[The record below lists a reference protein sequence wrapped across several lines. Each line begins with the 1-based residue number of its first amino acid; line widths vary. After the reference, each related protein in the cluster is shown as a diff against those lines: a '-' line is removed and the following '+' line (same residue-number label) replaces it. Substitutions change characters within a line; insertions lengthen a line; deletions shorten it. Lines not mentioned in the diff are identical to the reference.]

1 MDCEKI
7 KELLSRYIDDQLE
20 KDDRALVEEH
30 LKSCA
35 QCTEHYEKLL
45 ALGRMVDDFD
55 VEGDESY
62 WMEQKD
68 AVLDQ
73 IEKLG
78 DEKIVPVRRNYR
90 SLVYKLAAVAASVA
104 LLAFISIHELEKVH
118 PNSGIF
124 KKEQSSEMPRTAPVM
139 YSPQPVGKMDTASGE
154 KNKLSEKYKDHNV
167 DIQSPIINE
176 SYEAIPDKANIEES
190 DKGEQKAVEIP
201 SPKPDEVV
209 TEEYESQA
217 PPITKDDLLRL
228 GPAPAIVTSTSTP
241 QVSDKKAAAV
251 ADKNAVDRTIAG
263 GEVSMQTNAEK
274 TRAALAEQTDLAGKV
289 LPDIAP
295 AESTIAIQQ
304 LPVDSAKAKG
314 PSTDA
319 YMAMYDVERQITQL
333 SDRGIEPD
341 QFENL
346 SARDIATYINY
357 YDKANDLRQEYS
369 SVISFY
375 AAKNSS
381 EVNRVLTVSTPARKE
396 AAETPPADSMKI
408 IIQKMAN
415 AFHNLGRVTPI
426 NYEKGQMLDYLRSLR
441 NLADSGTQK
450 EIDRYIGDIESE
462 TK

>member
-1 MDCEKI
+1 MNCEKI

-20 KDDRALVEEH
+20 KDDRAMVEEH
-30 LKSCA
+30 LQSCE

-62 WMEQKD
+62 WTEQKD
-68 AVLDQ
+68 AVLDK
-73 IEKLG
+73 IDKLEEEKV
-78 DEKIVPVRRNYR
+78 VPIGRSYR
-90 SLVYKLAAVAASVA
+90 TLIYKLAAVAASVA

-139 YSPQPVGKMDTASGE
+139 YPPQPVRKMDSVSGE
-154 KNKLSEKYKDHNV
+154 RTKLSEKFNDHNA

-201 SPKPDEVV
+201 SPKPDEDV

-228 GPAPAIVTSTSTP
+228 GPAPAVVTSAST
-241 QVSDKKAAAV
+241 QTAEKKAGV
-251 ADKNAVDRTIAG
+251 VMDKSIVDGTALSS
-263 GEVSMQTNAEK
+263 EMSLQTTAEK
-274 TRAALAEQTDLAGKV
+274 SRAFLADQTDITQKM
-289 LPDIAP
+289 LPSATPTDSMI
-295 AESTIAIQQ
+295 TIQQ
-304 LPVDSAKAKG
+304 LAVDSEKEKG

-319 YMAMYDVERQITQL
+319 YMAMYDVDRQMTQL
-333 SDRGIEPD
+333 SERGIDPN
-341 QFENL
+341 QFEDL
-346 SARDIATYINY
+346 SAQDIATYINY

-375 AAKNSS
+375 ADRNTSKAIQVFSAP
-381 EVNRVLTVSTPARKE
+381 VSVKKE
-396 AAETPPADSMKI
+396 AAETPSTDSMKVI
-408 IIQKMAN
+408 VQNMAN

-426 NYEKGQMLDYLRSLR
+426 DYEKGQMLDYLRSLR
-441 NLADSGTQK
+441 NLADSGTQT